1 MVIKATLGGLRIS
14 QVPITLYKDGRSR
27 PPHLRSWRDGWRH
40 LRFMLLF
47 SPRWLFLVPG
57 LALMFAGLAGT
68 AAVMVRAS
76 QPLVGGGFDVGTL
89 AVMWTLFIVG
99 FQLVMF
105 GVFAKTYAIT
115 QGFMPADA
123 RFGRW
128 LAFFSLER
136 SVLLGTGLVL
146 AGFIGLCTALFHWQ
160 QSGFGD
166 LDYATNL
173 RRIVPSTTAIIFG
186 VQVIFSSFFLS
197 VLQLPVARR
206 QP

>member
-1 MVIKATLGGLRIS
+1 M
-14 QVPITLYKDGRSR
+14 
-27 PPHLRSWRDGWRH
+27 
-40 LRFMLLF
+40 
-47 SPRWLFLVPG
+47 PG
-57 LALMFAGLAGT
+57 LALMSGGLGGT
-68 AAVMVRAS
+68 ALLTAKSAY
-76 QPLVGGGFDVGTL
+76 PLVGGGFDVGTL
-89 AVMWTLFIVG
+89 SVMWMLFIVG

-128 LAFFSLER
+128 LRFFSLER
-136 SVLLGTGLVL
+136 SVLLGSAVVL
-146 AGFIGLCTALFHWQ
+146 AGFIGLCVAFFRWQ
-160 QSGFGD
+160 QMGFGD